1 MSVVMFPDAY
11 MQGRDWRIRAN
22 ARKTFFKTYERA
34 AEVEAFLEGIMQ
46 REDTFTNSG
55 SFLSSVAQKFDHCPK
70 LSQKQ
75 YDAVCKIIDD
85 RAAKAAERKAQY
97 QAEAAQSDW
106 VGTVGERQEFTLTV
120 VAVVEYE
127 KPRFH
132 YHDSGFGYLTIM
144 ADAAGNR
151 VVYFNSLEAKSVDE
165 DDCVEYTMAEKG
177 DQVVFMAKVKE
188 HGERDGAKQTI
199 VQRPTK
205 IKVTKAAQ

>member
-1 MSVVMFPDAY
+1 MATIIHPQAY
-11 MQGRDWRIRAN
+11 IEARESYIRLN
-22 ARKTFFKTYERA
+22 ARTTFFRNFERA
-34 AEVEAFLEGIMQ
+34 EEVEIFLDGILQSDKIM
-46 REDTFTNSG
+46 SG
-55 SFLSSVAQKFDHCPK
+55 ESFLSSVARKYESMPK
-70 LSQKQ
+70 LSEKQ
-75 YDAVCKIIDD
+75 YNAICKIIDD
-85 RAAKAAERKAQY
+85 RNAKKAERIAKAK
-97 QAEAAQSDW
+97 AEAANSSW
-106 VGTVGERQEFTLTV
+106 VGVVGERQQFELTV

-165 DDCVEYTMAEKG
+165 DGCVEYTLAEKG